1 MSTGKAD
8 IFLASDLSANS
19 RDLAGKSEIGQK
31 HLTGWNRQAKV
42 SALMI
47 CTGLCDEHVD
57 ARV

>member
-31 HLTGWNRQAKV
+31 HLTGWNNMQA
-42 SALMI
+42 SE
-47 CTGLCDEHVD
+47 GLGVNDLHGAV
-57 ARV
+57 